1 MEIKFDKMPMIAPMD
16 VSSSKLFEEK
26 ESSAGG
32 SSFLSYLEKSMG
44 EVNQLLNEADTK
56 ATDLAIGKTENLHE
70 SMIAS
75 EKAETAFKLMVQFR
89 AKAIE
94 AYNEIIRMQV

>member
-1 MEIKFDKMPMIAPMD
+1 MEIKMD
-16 VSSSKLFEEK
+16 RLPISQPLEISSAKVFEEK
-26 ESSAGG
+26 SEGS

-44 EVNQLLNEADTK
+44 EVNQLLNEADQK
-56 ATDLAIGKTENLHE
+56 ATDLATGKTENLHE

-75 EKAETAFKLMVQFR
+75 EKADTAFKMMVQFR

-94 AYNEIIRMQV
+94 AYTEIMRMQV